1 MMKSQAKT
9 IPVLERFGSRLLIPT
24 VHSPSPAACRTEQ
37 LGNISA
43 VGGGGRGG
51 EGASICGVLREV
63 PFRLRPTS
71 KPQSSQ
77 RISQVKKHESICVLP
92 RVALFVNRF
101 PDSFHHVRDRSP
113 LHHHHQGP
121 QQPKDAIQNFVPPAP
136 V

>member
-1 MMKSQAKT
+1 MPLR
-9 IPVLERFGSRLLIPT
+9 IRSRLLIPT

-43 VGGGGRGG
+43 VAGEGRGG
-51 EGASICGVLREV
+51 KVLLFVEFFLRCPFAFGPHQNRRALRETK
-63 PFRLRPTS
+63 R
-71 KPQSSQ
+71 SQ
-77 RISQVKKHESICVLP
+77 RISQVKNHESICVLP